1 MKQITQKLILKTIA
15 STASRVAESKD
26 KSVALC
32 PAIFYQ
38 PKRVKRSNEI

>member
-1 MKQITQKLILKTIA
+1 MKQTTQKMILKTIA
-15 STASRVAESKD
+15 ITASRVAESKD

-38 PKRVKRSNEI
+38 PNRVKKNY